1 MYKASKFIGRKTM
14 KERYSRC
21 AATLKMWAELG
32 RDIAQERSES
42 HFDWKSVR
50 SFIEAAEP
58 LFKEESER
66 LEGLLRKSDEHL
78 HPLEDPL
85 KVDFGVHRWLRAERE
100 EAYSDWLE
108 WTLGQLESPAL
119 VSKVLG
125 IREDDLGEISGKLK
139 IKREF
144 VFVDDQG
151 RNRRTDLDI
160 YWEDKAAI
168 RVEVKKHDADAV
180 DPNQL
185 KRQEK
190 GFQHYI
196 LLVTSGLVQDY
207 KGNFKVRYWKDLC
220 IEFRRLVPNLGGR
233 KNGMVVQ
240 KALILAFVG
249 AVEQN
254 LVMLPGNLKMR
265 LGANRRIGS
274 HVGDHIAK
282 GMQSHG

>member
-1 MYKASKFIGRKTM
+1 M
-14 KERYSRC
+14 KESYSRC
-21 AATLKMWAELG
+21 AATLKKWADIG
-32 RDIAQERSES
+32 RDIAQEQSES

-50 SFIEAAEP
+50 SLIKAAEP

-78 HPLEDPL
+78 DPLEDPL

-119 VSKVLG
+119 VCKVLG

-144 VFVDDQG
+144 VFTDDQD
-151 RNRRTDLDI
+151 RQRRTDLDI
-160 YWEDKAAI
+160 YWGDKPAI
-168 RVEVKKHDADAV
+168 RVEVKKYDADAV

-190 GFQHYI
+190 GKRFQQYV

-207 KGNFKVRYWKDLC
+207 KGRKFIVRYWKDLC
-220 IEFRRLVPNLGGR
+220 IEFRRLMPILGGL
-233 KNGMVVQ
+233 KTGMVVQ

-254 LVMLPGNLKMR
+254 LFMLPGNLKMR
-265 LGANRRIGS
+265 LGSNRRIGS